1 MRQRCAKAEAI
12 FAARPQALPDLS
24 AITRYKLR
32 KLLKYGLVTTAVGAV
47 LMLFSGQHRW
57 AFIGAWAVLGVW
69 TGVLEEFLFG
79 RTFRSLAIPLQLLG
93 KALAVNLLTIAFI
106 FLALTV
112 DVAHAL
118 PFSGD
123 EGMTVGQ
130 VMASGPF
137 YRLALQVVV
146 VTSVAILV
154 VQVEELMGRRYF
166 LGFLLGWYDKPRE
179 VERVILSID
188 LVGSSA
194 LNEKMG
200 DMRYFRFLNVTHSL
214 MTDAVLRNDAEI
226 HKYVGDEVIFI
237 WSIRSGTH
245 DLNCLDLFFDIQ
257 ERLRMHDKQMLRD
270 FGAVPQFRAGLHGG
284 RVISAQ
290 VGHIK
295 RAIDLSGD
303 VMNTTRRVLDLC
315 KELKADLLVTDDLLQ
330 RMPNA
335 GKRFS
340 FSEGILLRIK
350 GGKRRMVVHRVER
363 TAKNGS

>member
-1 MRQRCAKAEAI
+1 M
-12 FAARPQALPDLS
+12 FDLS

-32 KLLKYGLVTTAVGAV
+32 KLLKYGLVTTVVGAV
-47 LMLFSGQHRW
+47 LMLFSGQHRVT
-57 AFIGAWAVLGVW
+57 FIGAWAILGVW

-79 RTFRSLAIPLQLLG
+79 RAFRSLAIPLQLLG

-106 FLALTV
+106 FLALAV
-112 DVAHAL
+112 DVGHAL
-118 PFSGD
+118 PLAGD
-123 EGMTVGQ
+123 EGMSVGQ
-130 VMASGPF
+130 ILGTGQF

-166 LGFLLGWYDKPRE
+166 LGFLLGWYDTPRE

-200 DMRYFRFLNVTHSL
+200 DMRYFRFLNLTHSL
-214 MTDAVLRNDAEI
+214 MTDAVLRDDAEI
-226 HKYVGDEVIFI
+226 HKYVGDEVIFV
-237 WSIRSGTH
+237 WTMRNGTR
-245 DLNCLDLFFDIQ
+245 DLNCLDIFFDIQ
-257 ERLRMHDKQMLRD
+257 ERLQAHEKQFLRD

-315 KELKADLLVTDDLLQ
+315 KDLKADLLITEELLR
-330 RMPNA
+330 RMPDA
-335 GKRFS
+335 ARRFS
-340 FSEGILLRIK
+340 FSGDIFLQLK
-350 GGKRRMVVHRVER
+350 GGKRQMVVHTVQR
-363 TAKNGS
+363 TAKTE

>member
-1 MRQRCAKAEAI
+1 M
-12 FAARPQALPDLS
+12 LDLS

-47 LMLFSGQHRW
+47 LMLFSGQHRL
-57 AFIGAWAVLGVW
+57 AYIGAWAVLGVW

-79 RTFRSLAIPLQLLG
+79 RAFRSLAIPLQLLG
-93 KALAVNLLTIAFI
+93 KALAVNLFTIAFI
-106 FLALTV
+106 FLALAV
-112 DVAHAL
+112 DVGHTL
-118 PFSGD
+118 PFGGD
-123 EGMTVGQ
+123 DGMSVGQ
-130 VMASGPF
+130 ILASGQF

-179 VERVILSID
+179 VERVVLSID
-188 LVGSSA
+188 LVGSSG

-200 DMRYFRFLNVTHSL
+200 DMLYFRFLNVTHSL
-214 MTDAVLRNDAEI
+214 MTDAILRNEAEI
-226 HKYVGDEVIFI
+226 HKYVGDEVIFV
-237 WSIRSGTH
+237 WSMRSGTRH
-245 DLNCLDLFFDIQ
+245 LHCLDLCFDIK
-257 ERLRMHDKQMLRD
+257 ERLRAHEKQFLRD

-303 VMNTTRRVLDLC
+303 VMNTNRRVLDLC
-315 KELKADLLVTDDLLQ
+315 KELKADLLITDELLQ
-330 RMPNA
+330 RMPQA
-335 GKRFS
+335 TKRFT
-340 FSEGILLRIK
+340 FSEDMLLRLK
-350 GGKRRMVVHRVER
+350 GGKRQMVVHRVER
-363 TAKNGS
+363 TSRFEHAGPILPE